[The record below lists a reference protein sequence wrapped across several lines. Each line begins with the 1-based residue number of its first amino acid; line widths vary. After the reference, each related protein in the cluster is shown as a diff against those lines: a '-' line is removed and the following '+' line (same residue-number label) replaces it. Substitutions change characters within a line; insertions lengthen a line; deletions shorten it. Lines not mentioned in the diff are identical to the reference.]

1 MQTVIVNSGCANIA
15 SVKFAFERLG
25 ANVNVSSDLQE
36 ISKADRVILPGV
48 GTFDFAMSGLIK
60 NQLINAIKSL
70 SQPVL
75 GICLGMQLYFEG
87 SAEGV
92 TQGLGLAKG
101 IADKFLSE
109 PNLPVPHMG
118 WNQLE
123 NLSDDPLLKGLDEG
137 SYVYF
142 VHSYFIPLG
151 ETTLA
156 ETTYGTTF
164 SASVRKENFWG
175 CQFHPERSSDVGATI
190 LNNFLKLS

>member
-1 MQTVIVNSGCANIA
+1 METVIVNSGCANIA

-36 ISKADRVILPGV
+36 ISKADRIILPGV

-70 SQPVL
+70 NQPVL

-92 TQGLGLAKG
+92 AQGLGLAKG
-101 IADKFLSE
+101 MANKFLSE

-123 NLSDDPLLKGLDEG
+123 NLSNDPLLRGLDEG

>member
-1 MQTVIVNSGCANIA
+1 MKTVIVNSGCANIA

-25 ANVNVSSDLQE
+25 ASVYVSSDIQE

-48 GTFDFAMSGLIK
+48 GTFDFAMSGLVK
-60 NQLINAIKSL
+60 NQLINTIKSL
-70 SQPVL
+70 KQPVL
-75 GICLGMQLYFEG
+75 GICLGMQLYFDG

-92 TQGLGLAKG
+92 AQGLGLAKG
-101 IADKFLSE
+101 MANKFLSE

-137 SYVYF
+137 AYVYF

-156 ETTYGTTF
+156 ETTYGKTF
-164 SASVRKENFWG
+164 SASVRRENFWG
-175 CQFHPERSSDVGATI
+175 CQFHPERSGDVGATI
-190 LNNFLKLS
+190 LHNFLNLS

>member
-1 MQTVIVNSGCANIA
+1 MKTVIVNSGCANIA

-36 ISKADRVILPGV
+36 ISKADRIILPGV

-60 NQLINAIKSL
+60 NQLMNAIKSL
-70 SQPVL
+70 NQPVL

-92 TQGLGLAKG
+92 AQGLGLAKG
-101 IADKFLSE
+101 MANKFLSE

>member
-1 MQTVIVNSGCANIA
+1 MKTVIVNSGCANIA

-25 ANVNVSSDLQE
+25 ASVYVSSDIQE

-48 GTFDFAMSGLIK
+48 GTFDFAMSGLVK
-60 NQLINAIKSL
+60 NQLINTIKSL
-70 SQPVL
+70 KQPVL
-75 GICLGMQLYFEG
+75 GICLGMQLYFDG

-92 TQGLGLAKG
+92 AQGLGLAKG
-101 IADKFLSE
+101 MANKFLSE

-137 SYVYF
+137 AYVYF

-156 ETTYGTTF
+156 ETTYGKTF
-164 SASVRKENFWG
+164 SASVRRENFWG
-175 CQFHPERSSDVGATI
+175 CQFHPERSGDVGSTI
-190 LNNFLKLS
+190 LHNFLNLS

>member
-1 MQTVIVNSGCANIA
+1 METVIVNSGCANIA

-92 TQGLGLAKG
+92 AQGLGLAKG
-101 IADKFLSE
+101 MANKFLSE

>member
-1 MQTVIVNSGCANIA
+1 METVIVNSGCANIA

-70 SQPVL
+70 NQPVL

-92 TQGLGLAKG
+92 TPGLGLAKG
-101 IADKFLSE
+101 MANKFLSE

>member
-36 ISKADRVILPGV
+36 ISKADRIILPGV

-101 IADKFLSE
+101 MADKFLSE

-164 SASVRKENFWG
+164 SASIRKENFWG

>member
-1 MQTVIVNSGCANIA
+1 MKTVIVNSGCANIA

-25 ANVNVSSDLQE
+25 ASVYVSSDIQE

-48 GTFDFAMSGLIK
+48 GTFDFAMSGLVN
-60 NQLINAIKSL
+60 NQLVNAIKSL
-70 SQPVL
+70 NQPVL
-75 GICLGMQLYFEG
+75 GICLGMQLYFDG

-101 IADKFLSE
+101 MANKFLSE

-137 SYVYF
+137 AYVYF

-156 ETTYGTTF
+156 ETTYGETF
-164 SASVRKENFWG
+164 SASVRRKNFWG
-175 CQFHPERSSDVGATI
+175 CQFHPERSGDVGATI
-190 LNNFLKLS
+190 LHNFLNLS

>member
-36 ISKADRVILPGV
+36 ISKADRIILPGV

-70 SQPVL
+70 NQPVL

-101 IADKFLSE
+101 MADKFLSE

>member
-1 MQTVIVNSGCANIA
+1 MKTVIVNSGCANIA

-25 ANVNVSSDLQE
+25 ASVYVSSDIQE

-48 GTFDFAMSGLIK
+48 GTFDFAMSGLVN
-60 NQLINAIKSL
+60 NQLVNAIKSL
-70 SQPVL
+70 NQPVL
-75 GICLGMQLYFEG
+75 GICLGMQLYFDG

-101 IADKFLSE
+101 MANKFLSE

>member
-1 MQTVIVNSGCANIA
+1 METVIVNSGCANIA

-92 TQGLGLAKG
+92 AQGLGLAKG
-101 IADKFLSE
+101 MADKFLSE

>member
-1 MQTVIVNSGCANIA
+1 METVIVNSGCANIA

-70 SQPVL
+70 NQPVL

-92 TQGLGLAKG
+92 AQGLGLAKG
-101 IADKFLSE
+101 MANKFLSE

>member
-36 ISKADRVILPGV
+36 ISKADRIILPGV

-60 NQLINAIKSL
+60 NQLMNAIKSL
-70 SQPVL
+70 NQPVL

-92 TQGLGLAKG
+92 AQGLGLAKG
-101 IADKFLSE
+101 MANKFLSE

>member
-101 IADKFLSE
+101 MADKFLSE

-164 SASVRKENFWG
+164 SASIRKENFWG

>member
-1 MQTVIVNSGCANIA
+1 METVIVNSGCANIA

-92 TQGLGLAKG
+92 AQGLGLAKG
-101 IADKFLSE
+101 MADKFLSE

-164 SASVRKENFWG
+164 SASVRKENFWV

>member
-1 MQTVIVNSGCANIA
+1 MKTVIVNSGCANIA

-101 IADKFLSE
+101 VADKFLSE

>member
-1 MQTVIVNSGCANIA
+1 METVIVNSGCANIA

-36 ISKADRVILPGV
+36 ISKADRIILPGV

-70 SQPVL
+70 NQPVL

-101 IADKFLSE
+101 MANKFLSE

>member
-36 ISKADRVILPGV
+36 ISKADRIILPGV

-70 SQPVL
+70 NQPVL

-92 TQGLGLAKG
+92 AQGLGLAKG
-101 IADKFLSE
+101 MANKFLSE

-175 CQFHPERSSDVGATI
+175 CHFHPERSSDVGATI

>member
-1 MQTVIVNSGCANIA
+1 METVIVNSGCANIA

-60 NQLINAIKSL
+60 NQLMNAIKSL
-70 SQPVL
+70 NQPVL

-92 TQGLGLAKG
+92 AQGLGLAKG
-101 IADKFLSE
+101 MADKFLSE

>member
-36 ISKADRVILPGV
+36 ISKADRIILPGV
-48 GTFDFAMSGLIK
+48 GTFDLAMSGLIK

-70 SQPVL
+70 NQPVL

-92 TQGLGLAKG
+92 AQGLGLAKG
-101 IADKFLSE
+101 MANKFLSE

>member
-1 MQTVIVNSGCANIA
+1 MKTVIVNSGCANIA

-70 SQPVL
+70 NQPVL

-92 TQGLGLAKG
+92 TPGLGLAKG
-101 IADKFLSE
+101 MANKFLSE

>member
-36 ISKADRVILPGV
+36 ISKADRIILPGV

-92 TQGLGLAKG
+92 AQGLGLAKG
-101 IADKFLSE
+101 MADKFLSE

>member
-1 MQTVIVNSGCANIA
+1 METVIVNSGCANIA

-36 ISKADRVILPGV
+36 ISKADRIILPGV
-48 GTFDFAMSGLIK
+48 GTFDLAMSGLIK

-101 IADKFLSE
+101 MANKFLSE

>member
-1 MQTVIVNSGCANIA
+1 METVIVNSGCANIA

-36 ISKADRVILPGV
+36 ISKADRIILPGV
-48 GTFDFAMSGLIK
+48 GTFDLAMSGLIK

-92 TQGLGLAKG
+92 AQGLGLAKG
-101 IADKFLSE
+101 MANKFLSE

>member
-92 TQGLGLAKG
+92 AQGLGLAKG
-101 IADKFLSE
+101 MANKFLSE

>member
-1 MQTVIVNSGCANIA
+1 METVSVNSGCANIA

-92 TQGLGLAKG
+92 AQGLGLAKG
-101 IADKFLSE
+101 MADKFLSE

>member
-36 ISKADRVILPGV
+36 ISKADRIILPGV

-70 SQPVL
+70 NQPVL

-92 TQGLGLAKG
+92 AQGLGLAKG
-101 IADKFLSE
+101 MANKFLSE

-190 LNNFLKLS
+190 LNNFLELS

>member
-1 MQTVIVNSGCANIA
+1 METVIVNSGCANIA

-92 TQGLGLAKG
+92 VQGLGLAKG
-101 IADKFLSE
+101 MADKFLSE

>member
-1 MQTVIVNSGCANIA
+1 METVIVNSGCANIA

-101 IADKFLSE
+101 MADKFLSE

-137 SYVYF
+137 CYVYF

>member
-1 MQTVIVNSGCANIA
+1 METVIVNSGCANIA

-92 TQGLGLAKG
+92 AQGLGLAKG
-101 IADKFLSE
+101 MANKFLSE

-151 ETTLA
+151 KTTLA

>member
-1 MQTVIVNSGCANIA
+1 MKTVIVNSGCANIA

-70 SQPVL
+70 NQPVL

-92 TQGLGLAKG
+92 AQGLGLAKG
-101 IADKFLSE
+101 MANKFLSE

>member
-36 ISKADRVILPGV
+36 ISKADRIILPGV

-60 NQLINAIKSL
+60 NQLINALKSL
-70 SQPVL
+70 NQPVL

-92 TQGLGLAKG
+92 AQGLGLAKG
-101 IADKFLSE
+101 MANKFLSE

>member
-36 ISKADRVILPGV
+36 ISKADRIILPGV

-70 SQPVL
+70 NQPVL

-101 IADKFLSE
+101 MANKFLSE

>member
-1 MQTVIVNSGCANIA
+1 MNSGCANIA

-92 TQGLGLAKG
+92 AQGLGLAKG
-101 IADKFLSE
+101 MADKFLSE

>member
-1 MQTVIVNSGCANIA
+1 MKTVIVNSGCANIA

-36 ISKADRVILPGV
+36 ISKADRIILPGV
-48 GTFDFAMSGLIK
+48 GTFDFAMSSLIK

-70 SQPVL
+70 NQPVL

-92 TQGLGLAKG
+92 VQGLGLAKG
-101 IADKFLSE
+101 MANKFLSE

>member
-1 MQTVIVNSGCANIA
+1 MKTVIVNSGCANIA

-36 ISKADRVILPGV
+36 ISKADRIILPGV

-92 TQGLGLAKG
+92 AQGLGLAKG
-101 IADKFLSE
+101 MADKFLSE

>member
-1 MQTVIVNSGCANIA
+1 METVIVNSGCANIA

>member
-1 MQTVIVNSGCANIA
+1 MKTVIVNSGCANIA

-25 ANVNVSSDLQE
+25 ASVYVSSDIQE

-48 GTFDFAMSGLIK
+48 GTFDFAMSGLVN
-60 NQLINAIKSL
+60 NQLVNAIKSL
-70 SQPVL
+70 NQPVL
-75 GICLGMQLYFEG
+75 GICLGMQLYFNG

-92 TQGLGLAKG
+92 AQGLGLAKG
-101 IADKFLSE
+101 MANKFLSE

-137 SYVYF
+137 AYVYF

-156 ETTYGTTF
+156 ETTYGKTF
-164 SASVRKENFWG
+164 SASVRRENFWG
-175 CQFHPERSSDVGATI
+175 CQFHPERSGDVGATI
-190 LNNFLKLS
+190 LHNFLNLS